1 MAAGLR
7 SVGLAILGFALV
19 AAGCVTSEPAGQTFP
34 AATIGPATTVSPAV
48 NQTRAALVA
57 ALAQFQLV
65 LSDTQAPVRPAE
77 SPLLANAPRAVYQVI
92 LPKDPT
98 RGYIVVYEFP
108 DSPSAANAAAEEQHY
123 LETGPGRIQSPQG
136 SVQVLRQVG
145 ATVVLYEWLPGA
157 AQDASAPQIQQAL
170 ETVGVGFPVG
180 G

>member
-1 MAAGLR
+1 MRPVTLAVL
-7 SVGLAILGFALV
+7 GLALA
-19 AAGCVTSEPAGQTFP
+19 AAGCATTEAPGQTFP
-34 AATIGPATTVSPAV
+34 AASIGPATTVSPAV

-57 ALAQFQLV
+57 ALGEHQLV
-65 LSDTQAPVRPAE
+65 LTDTQAAVRPVE
-77 SPLLANAPRAVYQVI
+77 SPLLATAPRAVYQVV

-98 RGYIVVYEFP
+98 RGFIVVYEFQ
-108 DSPSAANAAAEEQHY
+108 DSSSAALAAAEEQHY

-145 ATVVLYEWLPGA
+145 VTLVFYDWLPGA
-157 AQDASAPQIQQAL
+157 AQDPAAPEIQQSL

>member
-1 MAAGLR
+1 MRSIALAAL
-7 SVGLAILGFALV
+7 GLAIV
-19 AAGCVTSEPAGQTFP
+19 AAGCATTEPIGQSFP
-34 AATIGPATTVSPAV
+34 ATTVGPAMTVSPAV

-57 ALAQFQLV
+57 ALAQYQLV

-77 SPLLANAPRAVYQVI
+77 SPLLVTAPRAVYQVV

-108 DSPSAANAAAEEQHY
+108 DSPTAANAAAEEQHY
-123 LETGPGRIQSPQG
+123 LETGPGRIQAPQG

-145 ATVVLYEWLPGA
+145 VTVVLYDWLPAA
-157 AQDASAPQIQQAL
+157 AQDPATPEIQQAL

>member
-1 MAAGLR
+1 MR
-7 SVGLAILGFALV
+7 SVAFAALGLAFV
-19 AAGCVTSEPAGQTFP
+19 ATGCATTEPVGQSFP
-34 AATIGPATTVSPAV
+34 AATIGPAMTVSPAV

-57 ALAQFQLV
+57 ALGQFQLV

-77 SPLLANAPRAVYQVI
+77 SPLLVTAPRAVYQVV

-108 DSPSAANAAAEEQHY
+108 DSASAAIAAAEEQQY
-123 LETGPGRIQSPQG
+123 LETGPGAIQAPQG

-145 ATVVLYEWLPGA
+145 VTVVLYDWLPAA
-157 AQDASAPQIQQAL
+157 AQDPAAPEIQQAL
-170 ETVGVGFPVG
+170 EMLGVGFPVG